1 MSDEEVSIAIAK
13 QIPMPVRKVG
23 YWTLCPRCFDEYGF
37 GYDILVGMRGC
48 KTGKC
53 YCLNCGQLI
62 DLGDG
67 EQK

>member
-13 QIPMPVRKVG
+13 QIPMPVRKIDN
-23 YWTLCPRCFDEYGF
+23 WTLCPRCFDEYGF
-37 GYDILVGMRGC
+37 SYDILVGMRGL

-62 DLGDG
+62 DFGDG

>member
-13 QIPMPVRKVG
+13 QTPVPVKKIDNWR
-23 YWTLCPRCFDEYGF
+23 LCPRCNNEYEF
-37 GYDILVGMRGC
+37 SYNILIEKRGL